1 MASRPFVI
9 HMTMGKLTGPPTVVT
24 EATVGMV
31 LLVVDSTHLVDT
43 HTVGEPLLDTLTAS
57 DLGAQVQALVSA
69 LVAWM

>member
-43 HTVGEPLLDTLTAS
+43 HTVGEPLLDTLTVS
-57 DLGAQVQALVSA
+57 QVNLVVSA
-69 LVAWM
+69 RALD